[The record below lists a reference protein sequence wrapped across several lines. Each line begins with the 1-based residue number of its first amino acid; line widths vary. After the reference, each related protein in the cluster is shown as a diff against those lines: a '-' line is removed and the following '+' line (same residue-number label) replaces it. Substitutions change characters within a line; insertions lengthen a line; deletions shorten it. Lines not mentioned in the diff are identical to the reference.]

1 MEQENKT
8 TKTQE
13 QEEKNSEKMDYPIIG
28 KSKAVDQLLKQI
40 SRLAKT
46 RRDIIIIGEP
56 GVGKGA
62 IAKNIHAL
70 SRKESGQDLPF
81 ASLNLSV
88 IDDKELEAILF
99 GYDFGAQGVSAS
111 TSKRG
116 LFEIANHGTV
126 LIEEIE
132 EASFRNQM
140 KILSFVN
147 ERMIKRLGSQEAEV
161 ADIRL
166 IITMKAPPQEL
177 FERHKLLESLYN
189 KFEDFEKIEVPPLRE
204 RPEDIPV
211 LVKYYTSEICKELG
225 IGELVIDVNAI
236 EVLVKQ
242 TWKENIRELKA
253 VIDRSVL
260 FSTGGRFTLPQELVD
275 EKTEVVK
282 MINNIETDQE
292 FILENSLDMIE
303 KGIIKRA
310 LEKFGF
316 NQTRAAHFLGMSEQ
330 TLRYKL
336 KRLGIPVSK
345 SK

>member
-1 MEQENKT
+1 MEQENNT
-8 TKTQE
+8 TKTQ
-13 QEEKNSEKMDYPIIG
+13 QEEKNSEKLEYPIIG
-28 KSKAVDQLLKQI
+28 KSKAVEQLIKQI
-40 SRLAKT
+40 SRLSKT
-46 RRDIIIIGEP
+46 RRDIVIIGEA

-70 SRKESGQDLPF
+70 AKKESGKDLPF

-88 IDDKELEAILF
+88 IDDKELESILF
-99 GYDFGAQGVSAS
+99 GFDFGASGVSAS
-111 TSKRG
+111 TTKRG
-116 LFEIANHGTV
+116 LFEIANEGTV

-140 KILSFVN
+140 KILSFLN
-147 ERMIKRLGSQEAEV
+147 ERTIKRLGSSENEAV
-161 ADIRL
+161 DVRL
-166 IITMKAPPQEL
+166 IITMKSTPKEL
-177 FERHKLLESLYN
+177 FERHKLLESLYQ
-189 KFEDFEKIEVPPLRE
+189 KFSEFESIYVPPLRE

-211 LVKYYTSEICKELG
+211 LVKYYTSEICRELG
-225 IGELVIDVNAI
+225 IGELVIDINAI

-253 VIDRSVL
+253 VIDKSVL

-292 FILENSLDMIE
+292 FILENSLDLIE

-336 KRLGIPVSK
+336 KRLGIPITKSK
-345 SK
+345 S